1 MNKTLTNKAGNLI
14 LELRQDSMSAWMTI
28 KKSRQLL
35 DEQDI
40 LSLIESAGIKTGFE
54 EAIEHIRAHSLEKEF
69 DNPFPIAICKGG
81 NSESVLRYHFNP
93 DVCPDPLQTMSYH
106 DFSHLT
112 VVAAGA
118 PIAEYTNNLF
128 EQGGSIYDIFGELIN
143 PGVIDEAKAS
153 SLTGINVRFDLA
165 DRCYYA
171 TQAGYPYVDE
181 DGRICLCDKVQL
193 NSNDLPP
200 QISFDAPVE
209 VFING
214 NINNLTISSTHDLR
228 ISGNITNSEI
238 NCMADLVIEGDIIDC
253 NASLLDIKGNLS
265 LENAISSKILVQGQL
280 HFTGSVHNCTI
291 ACDGDILGAENS
303 IISGGNA
310 QAGGSISI
318 ARVGDSSGALTELEV
333 SISPYYR
340 TLLMHQTRELIRLKS
355 AADTSPDAISSLQE
369 QIRLCEAKL
378 DSNLSAFL
386 NRSRED
392 RKRIYITSGANPP
405 LSVRVLK
412 QFYQYSDP
420 LPTLEVVEKDQ

>member
-14 LELRQDSMSAWMTI
+14 LELRQDSMSAWLTI

-40 LSLIESAGIKTGFE
+40 ISLIETAGIKTGFE
-54 EAIEHIRAHSLEKEF
+54 EALEHIRTHSLEKEY

-81 NSESVLRYHFNP
+81 NTEPVLRYHFDP
-93 DVCPDPLQTMSYH
+93 DVCPDPLQPMSYH
-106 DFSHLT
+106 DFSRLT
-112 VVAAGA
+112 FVSSGVS
-118 PIAEYTNNLF
+118 IAEYTNNLF

-143 PGVIDEAKAS
+143 PGVVDEAKAS
-153 SLTGINVRFDLA
+153 SLTGINVRFDLG

-171 TQAGYPYVDE
+171 TQAGYPYVDK

-193 NSNDLPP
+193 SSNDLPP
-200 QISFDAPVE
+200 QASFDAPVE

-214 NINNLTISSTHDLR
+214 DISNLSITSTHDLS
-228 ISGNITNSEI
+228 ISGNVTNSEI
-238 NCMADLVIEGDIIDC
+238 NCLADIAIEGDIIDC
-253 NASLLDIKGNLS
+253 NANLMDIKGNLS
-265 LENAISSKILVQGQL
+265 FKSAVSSKILVQGQL

-291 ACDGDILGAENS
+291 ACDGDVLGAENS
-303 IISGGNA
+303 SISGGNV

-318 ARVGDSSGALTELEV
+318 AQAGDSSGALTELEV

-340 TLLMHQTRELIRLKS
+340 TLLMHQTRDLIRLKS
-355 AADTSPDAISSLQE
+355 AADSSPEAIASLQE
-369 QIRLCEAKL
+369 QIRLCEARL

-392 RKRIYITSGANPP
+392 RKRIYISSGATPP